1 MGSVALI
8 DMASAALTAG
18 PASGNNVALV
28 SKSSV
33 GSGSQSG
40 NGQSLQADVS
50 ANGKFVAFQSDSSN
64 ISPGGKPGSQV
75 YLKDLETGAVSL
87 ISATDI
93 PAGVPAE
100 PGSHNPS
107 ISDDG
112 RFIAFE
118 SSAGNLQAGGSQDTN
133 GKMDIYIYDQATR
146 TIRRVSA
153 PNGQQPNDHSRSP
166 AISGDGKYITFAS
179 DAGNLSTEDAD
190 SVRDVFRYNR
200 ETGVI
205 NLVSKRNSGGASNG
219 DSDKPQISGDGT
231 RIVYQSDATN
241 LTDPDT
247 NGAADVFL
255 THMFATSS
263 VTSRVSITSAGA
275 QSNEDSTNPTISANG
290 EIVAFASSATNIVT
304 GDTNAVADI
313 FLRKVTPGGTTQRV
327 SLSVDRSQANGP
339 SFAPK
344 LSADGTKVAFDSLAS
359 NLTNFVDS
367 NQSRDVF
374 VAKAFCSFSCTELA
388 SISVGGEVPNMLS
401 ENARISA
408 DGNSVVFR
416 SRAQLTA
423 DADKNSGGNDIY
435 IRRF

>member
-18 PASGNNVALV
+18 PASGINVALV

-50 ANGKFVAFQSDSSN
+50 ANGRFVAFQSDSSN
-64 ISPGGKPGSQV
+64 INSGGKPGSQV

-87 ISATDI
+87 ISAADI

-133 GKMDIYIYDQATR
+133 GKVDIYIYDQVAR
-146 TIRRVSA
+146 TITRVAA
-153 PNGQQPNDHSRSP
+153 PNGQQPNNHSRSP
-166 AISGDGKYITFAS
+166 AISGDGRYVSFAS
-179 DAGNLSTEDAD
+179 DAGNLSVQDVN
-190 SVRDVFRYNR
+190 SLRDVFRYNR
-200 ETGVI
+200 ETGAI
-205 NLVSKRNSGGASNG
+205 DLVSKRNLGGASNG
-219 DSDKPQISGDGT
+219 SSDKPQISSDGT
-231 RIVYQSDATN
+231 RIVYHSDATN
-241 LTDPDT
+241 LTNSDT
-247 NGAADVFL
+247 NSATDVFL
-255 THMFATSS
+255 AHLSATSS
-263 VTSRVSITSAGA
+263 ATSRVSVTSSGA
-275 QSNEDSTNPTISANG
+275 QANEDSTDPTISADG
-290 EIVAFASSATNIVT
+290 ETVAFSSSATNIVA
-304 GDTNAVADI
+304 GDTNAAADI
-313 FLRKVTPGGTTQRV
+313 FLRKLTVGGTTQRV
-327 SLSVDRSQANGP
+327 SLSLDRSQANGS

-344 LSADGTKVAFDSLAS
+344 VSADGTRVAFDSLAS
-359 NLTNFVDS
+359 NLTNLVDS

-374 VAKAFCSFSCTELA
+374 VANISCSFSCTQLA
-388 SISVGGEVPNMLS
+388 SISVGGKVPNTVS